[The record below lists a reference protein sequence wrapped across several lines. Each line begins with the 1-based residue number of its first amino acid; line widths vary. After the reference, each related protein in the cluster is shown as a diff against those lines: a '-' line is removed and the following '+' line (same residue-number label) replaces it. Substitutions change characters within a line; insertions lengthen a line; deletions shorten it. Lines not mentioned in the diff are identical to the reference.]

1 MKNKSIKLWLLLTAL
16 FSCMT
21 INADK
26 FKDGEFYFRT
36 LGYNS
41 LRVETTYC
49 AMGEYGNNYVSG
61 DIKIPRYAKYK
72 YTVTNI
78 GSRTFHHCYITSVY
92 IPETITFIEDDAF
105 QECKTLNEI
114 TVDSLNRKYCSYNGI
129 LYSKD
134 KSEIV
139 RCPEGYKSTLVEIPN
154 SVTSIGPRAFERCSQ
169 LTSVSIPNSV
179 TSIGPRAFYLCPGP
193 TSVYIPNSVTSIGT
207 WAFCGCGL
215 TSVYIPSSVTSIGN
229 EAFRGCENLKYI
241 YCMFTTPIECDPFT
255 DVIDNIY
262 MNATLYVPVG
272 TINEY
277 KKVYPWCNF
286 QNIEEFD
293 YSGVDD
299 ITIDGN
305 LIVQIQNGEIIISG
319 IADTVSVEIFDIS
332 GKTVY
337 KGYDRTI
344 GNLAKGIYIIKTDN
358 IIKKIQL

>member
-21 INADK
+21 VNAY
-26 FKDGEFYFRT
+26 EFECSGFYYNT

-49 AMGEYGNNYVSG
+49 AMGEYSNNYVSG
-61 DIKIPRYAKYK
+61 DIKIPRYANYK

-78 GSRTFHHCYITSVY
+78 GSRTFHHCRITSVY

-105 QECKTLNEI
+105 EDCKKLNEI

-134 KSEIV
+134 KSKIV
-139 RCPEGYKSTLVEIPN
+139 RCPEGYKSTRVEIPN
-154 SVTSIGPRAFERCSQ
+154 SVTSIGSCAFENCSG
-169 LTSVSIPNSV
+169 LTSVYIPNSV
-179 TSIGPRAFYLCPGP
+179 TSIDSYAFYRCPGP

-215 TSVYIPSSVTSIGN
+215 TSVSIPSSVTSIGR

-241 YCMFTTPIECDPFT
+241 YCMFTTPIECDPFSN
-255 DVIDNIY
+255 VSY

-319 IADTVSVEIFDIS
+319 IADTVAVEIFDIS

>member
-21 INADK
+21 INAY
-26 FKDGEFYFRT
+26 EFESSGFYYNT

-41 LRVETTYC
+41 LGVETTYR
-49 AMGEYGNNYVSG
+49 AMGEYSNNYVSG

-78 GSRTFHHCYITSVY
+78 GSRTFHHCRITSVY

-114 TVDSLNRKYCSYNGI
+114 TVDSLNREYCSYNGI

-179 TSIGPRAFYLCPGP
+179 TSIG
-193 TSVYIPNSVTSIGT
+193 I
-207 WAFCGCGL
+207 
-215 TSVYIPSSVTSIGN
+215 

-241 YCMFTTPIECDPFT
+241 YCMFTTPIECDPFSN
-255 DVIDNIY
+255 VSY

-319 IADTVSVEIFDIS
+319 IADTVAVEIFDIS
-332 GKTVY
+332 GKIVY